1 MSADLLIAAGRVL
14 LAGVF
19 VVGGIR
25 HFGALPPITEA
36 LRARGV
42 PFPRAALIGASLFQ
56 IGAGLLLAAGLFVFW
71 AAIGLIGFT
80 LVAGYLLVNFWNQQ
94 GEARAASIN
103 IWMSNLALI
112 GGLLVAAAA
121 EL

>member
-1 MSADLLIAAGRVL
+1 MSADILVAAGRVL

-19 VVGGIR
+19 VIGGIR

-112 GGLLVAAAA
+112 GGLLVAAAT